1 MGENQ
6 NITVGTSTVNSTTVK
21 VGDPV
26 QTISVGETIAVPAIN
41 YKIVA
46 TDNTSTADVL
56 PEPIDATS
64 TDFKKNEKEEVSDYA
79 KKDDKQ
85 KEETS
90 DDEST
95 DDTETEDSSD
105 TKDDEGGSDTKEE
118 DDEKKNKKYELLE
131 QELND
136 LKDKYSALENQYNEL
151 VEFKTKIDNQQKD
164 ALIAEFYMLSGED
177 KAEVIKNKEKYSL
190 AEIKSMLS
198 VICFD
203 KKVNFGSTV
212 TSADNKSND
221 ETSFLVTTNFAN
233 ENENLPEWVRE
244 VKRTENN
251 L

>member
-6 NITVGTSTVNSTTVK
+6 NITVGTSTVDSTT
-21 VGDPV
+21 
-26 QTISVGETIAVPAIN
+26 SVGETISVPAIN
-41 YKIVA
+41 YTKMVVA
-46 TDNTSTADVL
+46 DNISTADVL

-64 TDFKKNEKEEVSDYA
+64 TDFKKNDDKEVSDDE
-79 KKDDKQ
+79 KKEDKQ
-85 KEETS
+85 EETS
-90 DDEST
+90 GDEST

-105 TKDDEGGSDTKEE
+105 KEKE

-136 LKDKYSALENQYNEL
+136 LKEKYSALENQYNEL

-164 ALIAEFYMLSGED
+164 SLIAEFNMLSGED
-177 KAEVIKNKEKYSL
+177 KAEVIANKEKYSL
-190 AEIKSMLS
+190 AEIKSILS

-203 KKVNFGSTV
+203 KKVNFNTQVSG
-212 TSADNKSND
+212 ADNKSND

-233 ENENLPEWVRE
+233 ENDNLPEWVRE
-244 VKRTENN
+244 VKKTENN

>member
-6 NITVGTSTVNSTTVK
+6 NITVGTSTVDSTT
-21 VGDPV
+21 
-26 QTISVGETIAVPAIN
+26 SVGETISVPAIN
-41 YKIVA
+41 YTKMVVA
-46 TDNTSTADVL
+46 DNISTADVL

-64 TDFKKNEKEEVSDYA
+64 TDFKKNDDKEVSDDE
-79 KKDDKQ
+79 KKEDKQ
-85 KEETS
+85 EETS
-90 DDEST
+90 GDEST

-105 TKDDEGGSDTKEE
+105 KEKE

-136 LKDKYSALENQYNEL
+136 LKEKYSALENQYNEL

-164 ALIAEFYMLSGED
+164 ALIAEFNMLSGED
-177 KAEVIKNKEKYSL
+177 KAEVIANKEKYSL
-190 AEIKSMLS
+190 AEIKSILS

-203 KKVNFGSTV
+203 KKVNFNTQVS
-212 TSADNKSND
+212 SADNKSND

-233 ENENLPEWVRE
+233 ENDNLPEWVRE
-244 VKRTENN
+244 VKKTENN